1 MADERHGAPDHPDRA
16 RDPRFRQQA
25 RESGAADREWGTTVE
40 RPGLSLPSW
49 RDLRVVPN
57 LRGRRAVP
65 VQLQSQTSDCGPAS
79 LFMTLRHHGID
90 VGLEQLR
97 IDTDCGRD
105 GVSARRLLTTAR
117 SHGLPGRGV
126 RSSLEGLRG
135 LPSGSIL
142 FWRFNH
148 FVVLERVVRDH
159 VYVVDP
165 AHGRRRL
172 RMRDVGRLY
181 TGVALEFEAPVA
193 GAVGRRGGGGRPGSP
208 WRHLAHFFPRSRK
221 WIHLVLMSLGI
232 LLFGLVT
239 PLATAHVVENRGL
252 GGSLGPAQAVAAVAV
267 SAVSFFLLQLLRGT
281 VILELQTVAEKRVT
295 LGIFNRLLSLPYAF
309 FSRRAPADL
318 ALRVRTSSAVRNVL
332 TNSMVSAAFDGVLV
346 LSYLAV
352 LMVADFDT
360 ALWVLGLVVLQTGV
374 LALAWRQ
381 QVYLSADALECQAQV
396 DSELNEVLEGIGT
409 VKSGG
414 LDQVMGDRWANSL
427 VEELNARTRGRRH
440 FTLVS
445 SFVLAT
451 QFAAPLC
458 VLAVGA
464 TRVADGDLTLGAMTA
479 FTSLSVGVFV
489 PLTNLVL
496 SALQVAGIKAPL
508 TRLGDIL
515 DAEPDQRHGAV
526 GTAPFSDRADLRLEG
541 VGFGYPG
548 AAEAAVS
555 DMDLVVPARGFV
567 AVLGA
572 SGCGKSTLAMIL
584 AGLYAPDEGRILI
597 GADSFSDIDR
607 DSLRRSISFVNQDA
621 RVFAGSIRQNIT
633 MGAPGA
639 TDADLAWAAGVA
651 HIHDDIMRMPMAYE
665 TLLGSGGAGLSG
677 GQRQRI
683 SLARALIRR
692 PRILILDEATSS
704 LDRLTEERVVA
715 GIRELGCTLVVIT
728 HRVATAV
735 DADEIVVIDGGR
747 VVQRGRHDALRSVP
761 GPYRELAVSSDVL
774 DRL

>member
-1 MADERHGAPDHPDRA
+1 MADERHDASVEPDRV
-16 RDPRFRQQA
+16 RDLRFRQQA
-25 RESGAADREWGTTVE
+25 RESGAADREWGTPVE
-40 RPGLSLPSW
+40 PPGFHLPSW
-49 RDLRVVPN
+49 RNIRVVPSI
-57 LRGRRAVP
+57 RRRRAVP
-65 VQLQSQTSDCGPAS
+65 VQLQSQMSDCGPAS

-90 VGLEQLR
+90 VNLEQLR

-117 SHGLPGRGV
+117 RYGLPGRGV
-126 RSSLEGLRG
+126 RSSLAGLRS

-142 FWRFNH
+142 FWKFNH
-148 FVVLERVVRDH
+148 FVVFERAVRNH

-172 RMRDVGRLY
+172 QMEDANRLY
-181 TGVALEFEAPVA
+181 TGVALEFESPIPAKA
-193 GAVGRRGGGGRPGSP
+193 GKSSDDRLRSP
-208 WRHLAHFFPRSRK
+208 WRHLAYFFPRSKK
-221 WIHLVLMSLGI
+221 WFYLTAMSLGI
-232 LLFGLVT
+232 LVFGLVT
-239 PLATAHVVENRGL
+239 PLATAYAVENRGL
-252 GGSLGPAQAVAAVAV
+252 GGSLGPGQAIGAVAI
-267 SAVSFFLLQLLRGT
+267 SATSFFALQLFRGI
-281 VILELQTVAEKRVT
+281 VILELQTAAERRVT

-318 ALRVRTSSAVRNVL
+318 ALRVRTSNAVRNVL

-346 LSYLAV
+346 LSYLAL
-352 LMVADFDT
+352 LMVADLGT

-374 LALAWRQ
+374 LAVAWRQ
-381 QVYLSADALECQAQV
+381 QVYLSADALECQAAA

-427 VEELNARTRGRRH
+427 MEELNARTRGRRH
-440 FTLVS
+440 FTLIS
-445 SFVLAT
+445 SFVLTT
-451 QFAAPLC
+451 QFTAPLC

-464 TRVADGDLTLGAMTA
+464 VKVANGDLTLGAMTA
-479 FTSLSVGVFV
+479 FMSLSVGVFV

-496 SALQVAGIKAPL
+496 SGLQVAGVKAPL
-508 TRLGDIL
+508 TRLGDVL
-515 DAEPDQRHGAV
+515 DAEPDQHGQA
-526 GTAPFSDRADLRLEG
+526 GTASFSDRAELRLEG
-541 VGFGYPG
+541 VSFVYPG
-548 AAEAAVS
+548 ATEAAVS
-555 DMDLVVPARGFV
+555 GMDLIVPAHGFV

-584 AGLYAPDEGRILI
+584 SGLYAPNEGRILI

-607 DSLRRSISFVNQDA
+607 ASLRRSISFVNQDA

-633 MGAPGA
+633 MGAPDA
-639 TDADLAWAAGVA
+639 TEGDLEWATGVA

-677 GQRQRI
+677 GQRQRV

-692 PRILILDEATSS
+692 PKILILDEATSS
-704 LDRLTEERVVA
+704 LDRLTEERVIA
-715 GIRELGCTLVVIT
+715 RIRELGCTLVMIT
-728 HRVATAV
+728 HRVAAAV
-735 DADEIVVIDGGR
+735 DADEIVIVDGGHI
-747 VVQRGRHDALRSVP
+747 VQRGRHHALRSVP
-761 GPYRELAVSSDVL
+761 GPYRDLAASSEVL